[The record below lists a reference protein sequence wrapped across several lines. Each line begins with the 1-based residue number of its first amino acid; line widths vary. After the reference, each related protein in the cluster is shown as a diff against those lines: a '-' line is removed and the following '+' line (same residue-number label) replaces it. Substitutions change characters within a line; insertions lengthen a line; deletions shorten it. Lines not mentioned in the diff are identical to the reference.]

1 MRSDPS
7 IQKLHLFPGME
18 PVLPAGH
25 NGQICMMLPC
35 KCRYRFDGCQVIVL
49 AVENTGGNIPDDRVF
64 PHVTKICPGQRFPEL
79 RGDFPLLGKLLFG
92 HIRPLHHLAD
102 QVFHI
107 HNRRDQISP
116 VNQRII
122 QRRSRKES
130 PDAVRDQDEVL
141 TPISLPGKKCE
152 KRFFGFPM
160 RA

>member
-1 MRSDPS
+1 
-7 IQKLHLFPGME
+7 ME
-18 PVLPAGH
+18 PMLATGH
-25 NGQICMMLPC
+25 DGQICMMLPC

-49 AVENTGGNIPDDRVF
+49 AIQNTGWDIPDDRML
-64 PHVTKICPGQRFPEL
+64 PHIAKILPRQRFSKIC
-79 RGDFPLLGKLLFG
+79 GDFPFLGKFLFG

-107 HNRRDQISP
+107 HDRSDEIGPVDQ
-116 VNQRII
+116 RFI

-152 KRFFGFPM
+152 KLFFGFP
-160 RA
+160 RRLRTVIKADHLVLRK